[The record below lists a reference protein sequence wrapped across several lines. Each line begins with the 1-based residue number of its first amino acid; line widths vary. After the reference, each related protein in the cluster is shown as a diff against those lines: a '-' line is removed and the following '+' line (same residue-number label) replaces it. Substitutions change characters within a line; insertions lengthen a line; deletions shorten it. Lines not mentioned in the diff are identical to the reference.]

1 MAGKRIVSKLRCSTC
16 AKFKVKIASRR
27 NFSDQ
32 WIVGADSVRSSNI
45 RDHARADQHT
55 HALNL
60 LKKEQAEASG
70 RIAQGINLDTSLKNC
85 PTIFEKWPIKIDFVL
100 TNGLP
105 NFRPY
110 FVLCSGCGYQ
120 EVGVASGSGW
130 NLWVWLVGGMYGCG
144 YQEVGVV
151 GRRRVWLA
159 GGIYGCGYQEE
170 GVVSRRRV
178 WLAGGMYGCSYQEVG
193 VVGIY
198 WCG

>member
-45 RDHARADQHT
+45 RDHASADQHT

-110 FVLCSGCGYQ
+110 FVLWHYHIHKAEVAWESG
-120 EVGVASGSGW
+120 
-130 NLWVWLVGGMYGCG
+130 
-144 YQEVGVV
+144 
-151 GRRRVWLA
+151 
-159 GGIYGCGYQEE
+159 
-170 GVVSRRRV
+170 
-178 WLAGGMYGCSYQEVG
+178 
-193 VVGIY
+193 
-198 WCG
+198 